1 MWLYHIIKKAPYH
14 IWIAYVCFPAAAN
27 RDKRLLQEQPG
38 PDAERDRQ
46 PKEVS
51 NTWNGLV
58 VSCKKMGRSHFLS
71 TVIRVPKGPKR
82 TRRSFVAHVTRSCR
96 EWRNTRRRRTAT
108 RAPANDSTARCTYTR
123 AAFAQAVEVFFL
135 ILFVIL
141 AHSQLQ

>member
-1 MWLYHIIKKAPYH
+1 MDNFKFKKKREKKIYLIINCQFIVSPLNAKKNKNVWLYHVIKKALYH

-58 VSCKKMGRSHFLS
+58 VSCKKNGAF
-71 TVIRVPKGPKR
+71 TF
-82 TRRSFVAHVTRSCR
+82 FVHRDSC
-96 EWRNTRRRRTAT
+96 A
-108 RAPANDSTARCTYTR
+108 
-123 AAFAQAVEVFFL
+123 
-135 ILFVIL
+135 
-141 AHSQLQ
+141 